1 MAFDPKP
8 ITVEYVSPEE
18 YDGAQDPQPFVVVG
32 EAPGGDAP
40 VTSVNGATGAVVLDA
55 EAVGA
60 LPDDYTPPA
69 PTWGSVTG
77 KPSTFAPAAHTHAI
91 EDVTGLQAI
100 ITDLTSR
107 IEALESAG
115 A

>member
-1 MAFDPKP
+1 MADPKP
-8 ITVEYVSPEE
+8 ITLVEGDNPNPSL
-18 YDGAQDPQPFVVVG
+18 DPQPFVVVG
-32 EAPGGDAP
+32 GLPGSDGP
-40 VTSVNGATGAVVLDA
+40 SVESVNGQSGVVVLDA
-55 EAVGA
+55 ADVGA

-77 KPSTFAPAAHTHAI
+77 KPSTFAPEAHTHDI

-100 ITDLTSR
+100 LNDYESR
-107 IEALESAG
+107 IAALESASG